1 MLTKAEA
8 ALTYAS
14 WGWHVIP
21 VVPNGKIPATQ
32 HGVKDA
38 TTDPEQIAIWW
49 AQNPEFNIGIAAG
62 VKSGIVVFDV
72 DPRNGGEESW
82 SKWVEANEEAK
93 KLLIE
98 IHNSLL

>member
-38 TTDPEQIAIWW
+38 TTDPEQLKALAKQLLQAWHTQKAATQW
-49 AQNPEFNIGIAAG
+49 VNAQQ
-62 VKSGIVVFDV
+62 
-72 DPRNGGEESW
+72 
-82 SKWVEANEEAK
+82 
-93 KLLIE
+93 L
-98 IHNSLL
+98 